1 MEGNRMTPSQ
11 AASTSVPPAVRATTD
26 PVGLPASEQDPAAS
40 PHFSDRVLR
49 AAGYQ
54 MTALGLKKTYY
65 RGQVAVPVLRGVDL
79 AVREGELLAV
89 VGQSG
94 SGKTT
99 LLHLLGTLDAPDDGA
114 IYFEGRRIDRLP
126 AADRDRLRN
135 QSFGMIFQMY
145 HLLPELSTLENVMLP
160 MLIGRSIGELVWNR
174 RRYRHQATALLQA
187 VGLGHRVAHRP
198 RELSGGEMQR
208 AAIARA
214 LVMNPKLLLADEP
227 TGNLDR
233 TTGQEILALLRSLN
247 RRQKLTIVMVTHD
260 PEVARQADRV
270 VRLVDGRIERGDP

>member
-1 MEGNRMTPSQ
+1 MFSPMESKNITDSQ
-11 AASTSVPPAVRATTD
+11 AVGPSTADTALASAGPPKGQTAHR
-26 PVGLPASEQDPAAS
+26 L
-40 PHFSDRVLR
+40 SDQAQH

-54 MTALGLKKTYY
+54 VMAMGLKKTYY
-65 RGQVAVPVLRGVDL
+65 RGRVAVPVLRGVNL
-79 AVREGELLAV
+79 AVREGEFLAI

-99 LLHLLGTLDAPDDGA
+99 LLHLLGTLDEPDDGA
-114 IYFEGRRIDRLP
+114 IYFQRRRIDHLP
-126 AADRDRLRN
+126 TTARDRLRN

-160 MLIGRSIGELVWNR
+160 LLIGRRITELVWNR
-174 RRYRHQATALLQA
+174 RRYRRRATELLEA
-187 VGLGHRVAHRP
+187 VGLAHRVAHRP

-233 TTGQEILALLRSLN
+233 STGQEILALLRSLN
-247 RRQKLTIVMVTHD
+247 RGQKLTIVMVTHD
-260 PEVARQADRV
+260 PEVARQADRI
-270 VRLVDGRIERGDP
+270 VRLVDGRIEHTSP